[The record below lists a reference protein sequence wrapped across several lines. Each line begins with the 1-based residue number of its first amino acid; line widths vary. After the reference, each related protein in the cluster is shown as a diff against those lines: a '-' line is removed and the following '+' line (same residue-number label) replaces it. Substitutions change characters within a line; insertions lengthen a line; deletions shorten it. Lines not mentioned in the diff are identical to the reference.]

1 MCIIPSEVQYPGKI
15 INDHKGSYS
24 RTTTYDRRS
33 GGFVTSVSTEDV
45 NNDDDDDENDNEE
58 QKSNDAEKLILSQDT
73 YNTLT
78 RSTNKKT
85 VSFYNASSSMKRKMS
100 SSDTQS
106 KESFI
111 HG

>member
-1 MCIIPSEVQYPGKI
+1 MLSGT
-15 INDHKGSYS
+15 HA
-24 RTTTYDRRS
+24 DRDN
-33 GGFVTSVSTEDV
+33 VSVSEMRLVILLLLLTILQKSSSS
-45 NNDDDDDENDNEE
+45 DDENDNEE

-100 SSDTQS
+100 SFETQS
-106 KESFI
+106 EESFI
-111 HG
+111 H